1 MYLWK
6 YFAKLDKNI
15 CAKYNFCATILP
27 YSICFNKFYYYSVSA
42 GLIEWNGL
50 LLRLG
55 DGEVVT
61 YGYKNGYSI
70 MMKRPMSA
78 SDVMKTLCF
87 LKIRI
92 SAFTD
97 DKTLQWNITHRIS
110 KL

>member
-1 MYLWK
+1 
-6 YFAKLDKNI
+6 
-15 CAKYNFCATILP
+15 
-27 YSICFNKFYYYSVSA
+27 
-42 GLIEWNGL
+42 
-50 LLRLG
+50 
-55 DGEVVT
+55 
-61 YGYKNGYSI
+61 